1 MAAIL
6 IILTTVTV
14 VLFYLQTYTSESL
27 PDLLETE
34 AFVGRQT
41 EIQKIA
47 QWIEKIWIVSIVGP
61 PGFGKSTLA
70 IHVGHTVCNG
80 GTNVHYVNLQDLS
93 RVDLL
98 REHIL
103 LTVQFQ
109 EQKQSIDPVLAWAR
123 ELKVETLLILDNCDH
138 ILHRNQN
145 EFQTLLKNMI
155 RYSHYLKSTVNCKAC
170 GFLPILLP

>member
-41 EIQKIA
+41 EIEKIA

-70 IHVGHTVCNG
+70 IHVGHAVCNG

-103 LTVQFQ
+103 LTVQF
-109 EQKQSIDPVLAWAR
+109 
-123 ELKVETLLILDNCDH
+123 
-138 ILHRNQN
+138 
-145 EFQTLLKNMI
+145 
-155 RYSHYLKSTVNCKAC
+155 
-170 GFLPILLP
+170 